1 VAVKIKSI
9 SVIGG
14 DSDSCP
20 SSMKLFRNRDDI
32 DLDNCE
38 DVKPDQEFDVAY
50 DRDGTHDYLVRASK
64 FQNVNTLVIYF
75 PGNHGAENTR
85 VNYIGIKGE
94 STTYKR
100 AVVETVYES
109 KPQLSDHKTRADQ
122 FIPRI
127 L

>member
-1 VAVKIKSI
+1 M
-9 SVIGG
+9 IGG
-14 DSDSCP
+14 DSETCP
-20 SSMKLFRNRDDI
+20 STMKLFRNRDDI
-32 DLDNCE
+32 DLDNCD
-38 DVKPDQEFDVAY
+38 DVKADQEFDVAY
-50 DRDGTHDYLVRASK
+50 DREGTHDYMVRASK
-64 FQNVNTLVIYF
+64 FQNVNSLTIYF
-75 PGNHGAENTR
+75 PGNLGGENSTR

-122 FIPRI
+122 FIPKI